1 MDALVVATY
10 APVRPE
16 AGPRADGERSAERRM
31 FRSPQRRLPLAANLK
46 LRSRLRLFGRLN
58 SGAARIPRAFL
69 VWSPARD
76 RTSDGGEW
84 LRAFSKRR
92 APGAQST
99 AMICPRS
106 EQGFPANPAR
116 PSLRT
121 LRHQR
126 SEQATPARTHR
137 SRNHGF
143 AARSCLCT
151 PRVHEH
157 QQRHL
162 VSLADKRSGETG
174 QRLGDEDQLRRIADR
189 SDNDLRVLPVP
200 ALPPAP
206 GSRP

>member
-1 MDALVVATY
+1 
-10 APVRPE
+10 
-16 AGPRADGERSAERRM
+16 M

-121 LRHQR
+121 LRH
-126 SEQATPARTHR
+126 SDR
-137 SRNHGF
+137 SRRRRHELTVREITDLQRDRVCAHHAYTSTSSATSCRSQTSGAVKPANDWATRISCGASPIAPTTTSAYCQYRRCRRHPAAGRRSHTDVAAERPSVCF
-143 AARSCLCT
+143 AVFRSL
-151 PRVHEH
+151 
-157 QQRHL
+157 
-162 VSLADKRSGETG
+162 
-174 QRLGDEDQLRRIADR
+174 
-189 SDNDLRVLPVP
+189 
-200 ALPPAP
+200 
-206 GSRP
+206 